1 MTVGDGPGGA
11 IGVVLRRLAR
21 DVVGGFRNL
30 TDLVF
35 VAVLIG
41 VLLGETLPGV
51 GPVVVVG
58 QLDGVAVA
66 LEVPTVLAHVKL
78 DAHRVVRRDNVTGL
92 SIAVGIKPLLA
103 NRNARLHRLERCP
116 KGACVRFGLH
126 GDVCTNVGTRRSAAK
141 DNVGVGRKHAR
152 QYAGFGSDGHVFGR
166 VLDIEQHIANRGVR
180 FTGIYVGFIR
190 FYDNHFIEREGI
202 NVHVDVD
209 DNRGRLVK
217 RHTSNV
223 KLVKLI

>member
-11 IGVVLRRLAR
+11 VIVVLYRLAR
-21 DVVGGFRNL
+21 GVAGGLRNL
-30 TDLVF
+30 IDLVL
-35 VAVLIG
+35 VGVLIG
-41 VLLGETLPGV
+41 VLLGEALPGV

-92 SIAVGIKPLLA
+92 GVTIGIKPLLV
-103 NRNARLHRLERCP
+103 NRNTRLHRLERCP
-116 KGACVRFGLH
+116 KGACVRFG
-126 GDVCTNVGTRRSAAK
+126 VYSNVSTNVSTRRSAIEINIRIGGQ
-141 DNVGVGRKHAR
+141 DTR
-152 QYAGFGSDGHVFGR
+152 QYACTGSDGHVFGR